1 MNRKTSKASFVCP
14 VLYSLILFGITI
26 VFFAHGI
33 ASAAEV
39 TLAWDANTEPDLA
52 GYKIYYDTNSGVP
65 YYGTDADQGIS
76 PITVLI
82 EDLADPDYPDF
93 TLTGLDDDQDYYI
106 ALTAFDS
113 EGSESDYSN
122 EVTTA
127 SGTGDPGSSSDGSG
141 VGPGCFIGTAVNSLF
156 LGFTK

>member
-1 MNRKTSKASFVCP
+1 MNRKTGKASLACS
-14 VLYSLILFGITI
+14 LIYGLILFGITI

-39 TLAWDANTEPDLA
+39 TLAWDANIEPDLA
-52 GYKIYYDTNSGVP
+52 GYKIYYDTNSGAP

-82 EDLADPDYPDF
+82 EDLGDPDYPDF

-113 EGSESDYSN
+113 EDSESDYSN
-122 EVTTA
+122 EVSTA
-127 SGTGDPGSSSDGSG
+127 SGTGDPGSSGGSG
-141 VGPGCFIGTAVNSLF
+141 GSSGCFIGTAANSLCIDF
-156 LGFTK
+156 EK